1 MRRQP
6 AQDDSGLYRRPRVVV
21 PAWWEWNARSGSE
34 ELTGSPGG
42 YLEPFPRSETGVPL
56 TRTGIRSASGTS
68 TDLSGMLH
76 DRNTAP
82 RDVAK
87 LFRLHPP
94 RKRAILLTLSHRNQI
109 RFDPEP
115 AADNKKGYSTM
126 MSTILTLIVMAI
138 VFQGVVA
145 VLDSILDTVGV
156 NSMLKGLPVIGS
168 NLTLIWAYLFVLISD
183 VGGFGFGASTE
194 VLGLSDFGTDIGTAL
209 AIVGF
214 IPIKDAAISAL
225 GKGLAR

>member
-1 MRRQP
+1 
-6 AQDDSGLYRRPRVVV
+6 
-21 PAWWEWNARSGSE
+21 
-34 ELTGSPGG
+34 
-42 YLEPFPRSETGVPL
+42 
-56 TRTGIRSASGTS
+56 
-68 TDLSGMLH
+68 
-76 DRNTAP
+76 
-82 RDVAK
+82 
-87 LFRLHPP
+87 
-94 RKRAILLTLSHRNQI
+94 
-109 RFDPEP
+109 
-115 AADNKKGYSTM
+115 M

-138 VFQGVVA
+138 IFQGVVA

-183 VGGFGFGASTE
+183 VVGTVGDGGFGFGVSIE
-194 VLGLSDFGTDIGTAL
+194 VLGLGDIGTDIGTAL

>member
-1 MRRQP
+1 
-6 AQDDSGLYRRPRVVV
+6 
-21 PAWWEWNARSGSE
+21 
-34 ELTGSPGG
+34 
-42 YLEPFPRSETGVPL
+42 
-56 TRTGIRSASGTS
+56 
-68 TDLSGMLH
+68 
-76 DRNTAP
+76 
-82 RDVAK
+82 
-87 LFRLHPP
+87 
-94 RKRAILLTLSHRNQI
+94 
-109 RFDPEP
+109 
-115 AADNKKGYSTM
+115 M

-168 NLTLIWAYLFVLISD
+168 NLTLIWAYVFVLISD

-194 VLGLSDFGTDIGTAL
+194 VLGLGDFGSDIGTAL

-225 GKGLAR
+225 GKGVAR